1 MLPYSAADP
10 PGNFDREARSERM
23 PDNARSGGPP
33 CDPTSEPFMFRPLE
47 LFIGLRYTRA
57 KRRNQFISFIS
68 TVSIVCIAISVIAL
82 ITVMSVMNGFDYQ
95 MKSRILGAISH
106 ATVSGIDESVQDWP
120 RALQIAQAN
129 PHVLGAAPYVE
140 AEAYLNAR
148 HANGALL
155 RGIEPSQESK
165 VVDIGQ
171 HMVEGKL
178 ADLTPDSWNVVLGRD
193 LAMSLGVGVGD
204 RVTVIVQK
212 MRGTPF
218 GGVPKVRS
226 FHVVG
231 TFEMGMEQFDS
242 GLAVINMSD
251 AEKLNDLTGPTGI
264 RLKLDDLFNAGP
276 VARELADKLGGVY
289 RVQTWMD
296 TNANLFH
303 ALSMEKLVM
312 FIILSLIILVAV
324 INLISMLMML
334 VTDKQADIAILRTLG
349 ATPRSIM
356 GTFMVQGILVG
367 FVGIGFG
374 VGLGSLLSWRLP
386 GIVKWIEHTF
396 HVTFLSPDVYYI
408 SEVPSRLDWQ
418 DVGWVALLTFTF
430 SLLATLYPAWRASRT
445 QPAQALRYE

>member
-1 MLPYSAADP
+1 
-10 PGNFDREARSERM
+10 
-23 PDNARSGGPP
+23 
-33 CDPTSEPFMFRPLE
+33 MFRPLE

-95 MKSRILGAISH
+95 MRSRILGAISH
-106 ATVSGIDESVQDWP
+106 ATVSGIGESVQDWP
-120 RALQIAQAN
+120 RALQIAEAN

-140 AEAYLNAR
+140 SEAMLLAR
-148 HANGALL
+148 RSSGALV
-155 RGIEPSQESK
+155 RGIDPAQEPK
-165 VVDIGQ
+165 VVDIDK
-171 HMVEGKL
+171 HMLDGKL
-178 ADLTPDSWNVVLGRD
+178 GELTPGSWNIVLGRE
-193 LAMSLGVGVGD
+193 LAMTLGVTVGD
-204 RVTVIVQK
+204 RVTMAVQQL
-212 MRGTPF
+212 RATPM
-218 GGVPKVRS
+218 GSVPRMRS

-231 TFEMGMEQFDS
+231 TFELGMEQFDS
-242 GLAVINMSD
+242 GLALVNMSD
-251 AEKLNDLTGPTGI
+251 AEKLNDLSGPTGI
-264 RLKLDDLFNAGP
+264 RLKLDDLFNARP
-276 VARELADKLGGVY
+276 VARELADQLGQVY

-296 TNANLFH
+296 TNANLFA
-303 ALSMEKLVM
+303 ALSMEKMVM

-356 GTFMVQGILVG
+356 GMFMVQGVLVG

-374 VGLGSLLSWRLP
+374 VGFGSLLSWKLP
-386 GIVKWIEHTF
+386 GIIKWIEHTF

-408 SEVPSRLDWQ
+408 SEVPSRLDWH
-418 DVGWVALLTFTF
+418 DVGWTALLTFTF

>member
-1 MLPYSAADP
+1 
-10 PGNFDREARSERM
+10 
-23 PDNARSGGPP
+23 
-33 CDPTSEPFMFRPLE
+33 MFRPLE

-68 TVSIVCIAISVIAL
+68 TVSIICIAISVTAL

-106 ATVSGIDESVQDWP
+106 ATVSGVGESMQDWP
-120 RALQIAQAN
+120 RALQIAETN

-140 AEAYLNAR
+140 TEAYLVGGHGSA
-148 HANGALL
+148 ALL
-155 RGIEPSQESK
+155 RGIEPAQEPK
-165 VVDIGQ
+165 VVDISK
-171 HMVEGKL
+171 HMIEGSL
-178 ADLTPDSWNVVLGRD
+178 GELTPNTWNIVLGKD

-204 RVTVIVQK
+204 RVTVMVQQ
-212 MRGTPF
+212 MYATPM
-218 GGVPKVRS
+218 GAVPKMRS

-231 TFEMGMEQFDS
+231 MFELGMEQFDS
-242 GLAVINMSD
+242 SLALVNMGD
-251 AEKLNDLTGPTGI
+251 AEKLNGMSGPTGI
-264 RLKLDDLFNAGP
+264 RLRLDDMFNARP
-276 VARELADKLGGVY
+276 VARELADKLGQVY

-296 TNANLFH
+296 TNQNLFA
-303 ALSMEKLVM
+303 ALSMEKMVM
-312 FIILSLIILVAV
+312 FVILSLIILVAV

-356 GTFMVQGILVG
+356 GTFMVQGVLVG

-374 VGLGSLLSWRLP
+374 VGLGSLLSWKLP
-386 GIVKWIEHTF
+386 GIIKWIEHTF

-408 SEVPSRLDWQ
+408 SEVPSRLDWH
-418 DVGWVALLTFTF
+418 DVGWTALLTFAF

>member
-1 MLPYSAADP
+1 
-10 PGNFDREARSERM
+10 
-23 PDNARSGGPP
+23 
-33 CDPTSEPFMFRPLE
+33 MFRPLE
-47 LFIGLRYTRA
+47 LFVGLRYTRA

-95 MKSRILGAISH
+95 MKSRILGAVSH
-106 ATVSGIDESVQDWP
+106 ATVSGVGESVQDWP
-120 RALQIAQAN
+120 RALQIAEAN
-129 PHVLGAAPYVE
+129 PHVQGAAPYVE
-140 AEAYLNAR
+140 TEAMLMAQR
-148 HANGALL
+148 TSGALV
-155 RGIEPSQESK
+155 RGIEPAQESK
-165 VVDIGQ
+165 VDEIGQ
-171 HMVEGKL
+171 HMVEGSL
-178 ADLTPDSWNVVLGRD
+178 ADLTPGSWNIVLGKD
-193 LAMSLGVGVGD
+193 LAMTLGVGVGD
-204 RVTVIVQK
+204 PVTMVVQE
-212 MRGTPF
+212 MRATPM
-218 GGVPKVRS
+218 GGVPRMRS

-231 TFEMGMEQFDS
+231 LFEVGMEQFDS
-242 GLAVINMSD
+242 GLALINMGS
-251 AEKLNDLTGPTGI
+251 AEKLNSLTGPTGI
-264 RLKLDDLFNAGP
+264 RLRLDDLFNARP
-276 VARELADKLGGVY
+276 VATELADKLGQVY

-303 ALSMEKLVM
+303 ALSMEKMVM

-356 GTFMVQGILVG
+356 GMFMVQGVLVG

-386 GIVKWIEHTF
+386 GIVKWIEQTF

-408 SEVPSRLDWQ
+408 SEVPSRLDWH
-418 DVGWVALLTFTF
+418 DVGWVALLTFSF
-430 SLLATLYPAWRASRT
+430 SLLATIYPAWRASRT

>member
-1 MLPYSAADP
+1 
-10 PGNFDREARSERM
+10 
-23 PDNARSGGPP
+23 
-33 CDPTSEPFMFRPLE
+33 MFRPLE

-95 MKSRILGAISH
+95 MRSRILGAISH
-106 ATVSGIDESVQDWP
+106 ATVSGIGESVQDWP
-120 RALQIAQAN
+120 RALQIAEAN

-140 AEAYLNAR
+140 SEAMLLAR
-148 HANGALL
+148 RSSGALV
-155 RGIEPSQESK
+155 RGVEPTQEPK
-165 VVDIGQ
+165 VVDIDK
-171 HMVEGKL
+171 HMLEGKL
-178 ADLTPDSWNVVLGRD
+178 GELTPGSWNIVLGRE
-193 LAMSLGVGVGD
+193 LAMTLGVTVGD
-204 RVTVIVQK
+204 RVTMAVQQLRASP
-212 MRGTPF
+212 MGS
-218 GGVPKVRS
+218 VPRMRS
-226 FHVVG
+226 FRVVG
-231 TFEMGMEQFDS
+231 TFELGMEQFDS
-242 GLAVINMSD
+242 GLALVNMSD
-251 AEKLNDLTGPTGI
+251 AEKLNDLSGPTGI
-264 RLKLDDLFNAGP
+264 RLKLDDLFNARP
-276 VARELADKLGGVY
+276 VARELADQLGQVY

-296 TNANLFH
+296 TNANLFA
-303 ALSMEKLVM
+303 ALSMEKMVM

-356 GTFMVQGILVG
+356 GMFMVQGVLVG

-374 VGLGSLLSWRLP
+374 VGFGSLLSWKLP
-386 GIVKWIEHTF
+386 GIIKWIEHTF

-408 SEVPSRLDWQ
+408 SEVPSRLDWH
-418 DVGWVALLTFTF
+418 DVGWTALLTFTF

>member
-1 MLPYSAADP
+1 
-10 PGNFDREARSERM
+10 
-23 PDNARSGGPP
+23 
-33 CDPTSEPFMFRPLE
+33 MFRPLE
-47 LFIGLRYTRA
+47 LFVGLRYTRA

-95 MKSRILGAISH
+95 MKSRILGAVSH
-106 ATVSGIDESVQDWP
+106 ATVSGVGESVQDWP
-120 RALQIAQAN
+120 RALQIAEAN
-129 PHVLGAAPYVE
+129 PHVQGAAPYVE
-140 AEAYLNAR
+140 TEAMLMAQR
-148 HANGALL
+148 TSGALV
-155 RGIEPSQESK
+155 RGIEPAQESK
-165 VVDIGQ
+165 VDEIGQ
-171 HMVEGKL
+171 HMVEGSL
-178 ADLTPDSWNVVLGRD
+178 ADLTPGSWNIVLGKD
-193 LAMSLGVGVGD
+193 LAMTLGVGVGD
-204 RVTVIVQK
+204 PVTMVVQE
-212 MRGTPF
+212 MRATPM
-218 GGVPKVRS
+218 GGVPRMRS

-231 TFEMGMEQFDS
+231 LFEVGMEQFDS
-242 GLAVINMSD
+242 GLALINMSS
-251 AEKLNDLTGPTGI
+251 AEKLNSLTGPTGI
-264 RLKLDDLFNAGP
+264 RLRLDDLFNARP
-276 VARELADKLGGVY
+276 VATELADKLGQVY

-303 ALSMEKLVM
+303 ALSMEKMVM

-356 GTFMVQGILVG
+356 GMFMVQGVLVG

-386 GIVKWIEHTF
+386 GIVKWIEQTF

-408 SEVPSRLDWQ
+408 SEVPSRLDWH
-418 DVGWVALLTFTF
+418 DVGWVALLTFSF
-430 SLLATLYPAWRASRT
+430 SLLATIYPAWRASRT

>member
-1 MLPYSAADP
+1 
-10 PGNFDREARSERM
+10 
-23 PDNARSGGPP
+23 
-33 CDPTSEPFMFRPLE
+33 MFRPLE

-106 ATVSGIDESVQDWP
+106 ATVSGVGESMQDWP
-120 RALQIAQAN
+120 RALQVAEAN

-140 AEAYLNAR
+140 AEAYLTAG
-148 HANGALL
+148 HSSAALL
-155 RGIEPSQESK
+155 RGIEPAQEPK
-165 VVDIGQ
+165 VVDISK
-171 HMVEGKL
+171 HMVEGSL
-178 ADLTPDSWNVVLGRD
+178 NELTPNSWNIVLGKD
-193 LAMSLGVGVGD
+193 LAMSLGIGVGD
-204 RVTVIVQK
+204 RVTVIVQQLYA
-212 MRGTPF
+212 TPM
-218 GGVPKVRS
+218 GGVPKMRS

-231 TFEMGMEQFDS
+231 LFELGMEQFDS
-242 GLAVINMSD
+242 GLALVNMSD
-251 AEKLNDLTGPTGI
+251 AEKLNGMDGPTGI
-264 RLKLDDLFNAGP
+264 RLRLDDMFNARP
-276 VARELADKLGGVY
+276 VARELADKLGQVY

-296 TNANLFH
+296 TNANLFA
-303 ALSMEKLVM
+303 ALSMEKMVM
-312 FIILSLIILVAV
+312 FVILSLIILVAV

-356 GTFMVQGILVG
+356 GTFMVQGVLVG

-374 VGLGSLLSWRLP
+374 VGFGSLLSWKLP
-386 GIVKWIEHTF
+386 GIIKWIEHTF

-408 SEVPSRLDWQ
+408 SEVPSRLDWH
-418 DVGWVALLTFTF
+418 DVGWTALLTFAF

>member
-1 MLPYSAADP
+1 
-10 PGNFDREARSERM
+10 
-23 PDNARSGGPP
+23 
-33 CDPTSEPFMFRPLE
+33 MFRPLE

-95 MKSRILGAISH
+95 MRSRILGAISH
-106 ATVSGIDESVQDWP
+106 ATVSGVDQSMQDWP
-120 RALQIAQAN
+120 RALQIAEAN

-140 AEAYLNAR
+140 SEAMLLAR
-148 HANGALL
+148 RSSGALV
-155 RGIEPSQESK
+155 RGIDPALEPK
-165 VVDIGQ
+165 VVDIDK
-171 HMVEGKL
+171 HMIEGKL
-178 ADLTPDSWNVVLGRD
+178 AELTPGSWNIVLGRE
-193 LAMSLGVGVGD
+193 LAMTLGVGVGD
-204 RVTVIVQK
+204 RVTMAVQQLRATPMGSFPK
-212 MRGTPF
+212 M
-218 GGVPKVRS
+218 RS

-231 TFEMGMEQFDS
+231 TFELGMEQFDS
-242 GLAVINMSD
+242 GLALVNMTD
-251 AEKLNDLTGPTGI
+251 AEKLNDLSGPNGI
-264 RLKLDDLFNAGP
+264 RLRLDDLFNARP
-276 VARELADKLGGVY
+276 VADALADQLGQIY

-296 TNANLFH
+296 TNANLFA
-303 ALSMEKLVM
+303 ALSMEKMVM

-356 GTFMVQGILVG
+356 GMFMVQGVLVG

-374 VGLGSLLSWRLP
+374 VGFGSLLSWKLP
-386 GIVKWIEHTF
+386 GIIKWIEHTF

-408 SEVPSRLDWQ
+408 SEVPSRLDWH